1 MVGPM
6 AIPRTLARYADI
18 APLSRRELSSRAREL
33 TRTPGICQSAADS
46 WARRY
51 PPLISATAIAGP

>member
-6 AIPRTLARYADI
+6 AIPRILVRFADI

-46 WARRY
+46 
-51 PPLISATAIAGP
+51 